1 MLLHRLPHR
10 QFCHISVSISFSSRL
25 NDRFIG
31 AGRHKQGVG
40 ERITIY
46 RREDWDPRE
55 ESEEGDEDEEA
66 KLVGVGGLVDDEV
79 DMEDEVVAQR
89 IGGALITNNP
99 LKKAWKNKY
108 FFASGNWEFGEDDV
122 GSGARV
128 QTCFCR
134 GRKLEQIVRVQA
146 ENSSI
151 GRSGKRLTTPSIL
164 AKFELASLL
173 PR

>member
-31 AGRHKQGVG
+31 A
-40 ERITIY
+40 
-46 RREDWDPRE
+46 EDWDPRE

-89 IGGALITNNP
+89 IGQYSIDKVKNEMTEGELENLRLEYGIPDTIELRLP
-99 LKKAWKNKY
+99 KKDEKANGSIFIHAGFFESWKNKY
-108 FFASGNWEFGEDDV
+108 FFASENWEFGEDDV

-134 GRKLEQIVRVQA
+134 A
-146 ENSSI
+146 
-151 GRSGKRLTTPSIL
+151 SGYLHVM
-164 AKFELASLL
+164 
-173 PR
+173 